1 LAVLLSAVAVSPPSA
16 WGVGLTLVAP
26 FDGTNGANPV
36 ATVTFD
42 SAGNAYGTASLG
54 GSSGLGTVWELMKGS
69 GTITALASF
78 NGTNGSSP
86 FAGVTLDANGNAYGT
101 TDVGGANGVGVV
113 WELAKGSGTITALAS
128 FDTTNGA
135 FPRGPVTIDA
145 KGNLFGTTEGGGIGG
160 GVVWELAKGSSTIQA
175 LASFTSTSGV
185 NPAGRV
191 TFDSAGNAYGT
202 AQNGGA
208 NGKGTVWELTNGST
222 TINALAS
229 FNTTNGA
236 SPFGPVTLDAH
247 GNLFGTA
254 LNGGANFGTVWELAK
269 GSSTINALA
278 SFDVTNGAGPS
289 GPVTFDSNG
298 NLFGT
303 ATNGGAGFGTVWEL
317 VKGSSSI
324 QAIGSFDST
333 HTGAD
338 PVDGVT
344 FGSDGNL
351 YGTAQSGGPGLSGT
365 IWEIQL
371 SAVPEPS
378 SLVLGLMGLALAAGT
393 VVVRS
398 RRPS

>member
-1 LAVLLSAVAVSPPSA
+1 
-16 WGVGLTLVAP
+16 LTLVAP

-54 GSSGLGTVWELMKGS
+54 GSSGLGTVWELLKGS
-69 GTITALASF
+69 GTITPLASF

-86 FAGVTLDANGNAYGT
+86 FAGVTRDANGNLFGT
-101 TDVGGANGVGVV
+101 TDVGGTNSVGVV
-113 WELAKGSGTITALAS
+113 WELVKGSGTITPLAS
-128 FDTTNGA
+128 FNGSNGA
-135 FPRGPVTIDA
+135 NPRGPVTFDA
-145 KGNLFGTTEGGGIGG
+145 NGNLFGTTESGGANGG
-160 GVVWELAKGSSTIQA
+160 GVLWELAKGSSTIQA

-191 TFDSAGNAYGT
+191 TFDASGNAYGT

-208 NGKGTVWELTNGST
+208 NSKGTVWELAKGSS
-222 TINALAS
+222 TIIALAS
-229 FNTTNGA
+229 FNTSNGA
-236 SPFGPVTLDAH
+236 SPFGPVTLDSH
-247 GNLFGTA
+247 SNLFGTA

-278 SFDVTNGAGPS
+278 SFDSTNGANPS
-289 GPVTFDSNG
+289 GPVTFDANG

-303 ATNGGAGFGTVWEL
+303 ATNGGGGFGTVWEL
-317 VKGSSSI
+317 AKGSSSV

-344 FGSDGNL
+344 FGPDGNL
-351 YGTAQSGGPGLSGT
+351 YGTAQGGGSGLSGT
-365 IWEIQL
+365 IWKIQL

-378 SLVLGLMGLALAAGT
+378 SLVLGLIGLALAAGT
-393 VVVRS
+393 AAVRS
-398 RRPS
+398 RRTS

>member
-1 LAVLLSAVAVSPPSA
+1 
-16 WGVGLTLVAP
+16 LTLVAS
-26 FDGTNGANPV
+26 FDGTNGTNPV

-54 GSSGLGTVWELMKGS
+54 GSSGLGTVWELVKGS
-69 GTITALASF
+69 GTITPLASF
-78 NGTNGSSP
+78 NGANGSSP
-86 FAGVTLDANGNAYGT
+86 FAGVTLDANGNLYGT
-101 TDVGGANGVGVV
+101 TDVGGANGDGVV
-113 WELAKGSGTITALAS
+113 WELVKGSGTITPLAS
-128 FDTTNGA
+128 FDGTNGA
-135 FPRGPVTIDA
+135 NPRGPVTFDA
-145 KGNLFGTTEGGGIGG
+145 KGNLFGTTESGGAGG
-160 GVVWELAKGSSTIQA
+160 GVLWELAKGSSTIQA
-175 LASFTSTSGV
+175 LASFNSTSGV

-191 TFDSAGNAYGT
+191 TFDAAGNAFGT

-208 NGKGTVWELTNGST
+208 NSKGTVWELAHGST
-222 TINALAS
+222 TMSALAS

-236 SPFGPVTLDAH
+236 IPFGPVTMDAH

-254 LNGGANFGTVWELAK
+254 LDGGANFGTVWELAK

-278 SFDVTNGAGPS
+278 SFDSTNGAGPS
-289 GPVTFDSNG
+289 GPVTFDANG

-317 VKGSSSI
+317 VKGSSSV

-344 FGSDGNL
+344 FGPDGNL
-351 YGTAQSGGPGLSGT
+351 YGTVQGGGPGLGGT

-371 SAVPEPS
+371 SSVPEPS
-378 SLVLGLMGLALAAGT
+378 SLVLGLLGLALAGGT
-393 VVVRS
+393 VAVRS

>member
-1 LAVLLSAVAVSPPSA
+1 
-16 WGVGLTLVAP
+16 LTLVAP

-42 SAGNAYGTASLG
+42 AAGNAYGTASLG
-54 GSSGLGTVWELMKGS
+54 GSSGLGTVWELVKGS
-69 GTITALASF
+69 STITPLASF

-86 FAGVTLDANGNAYGT
+86 FAGVTLDANGNLYGT
-101 TDVGGANGVGVV
+101 TDVGGANSDGVV
-113 WELAKGSGTITALAS
+113 WELVKGSGTITPLAS
-128 FDTTNGA
+128 FSGTNGA
-135 FPRGPVTIDA
+135 NPRGPVTFDA
-145 KGNLFGTTEGGGIGG
+145 NGNLIGTTENGGANGG
-160 GVVWELAKGSSTIQA
+160 GVLWMLAKGSSTIVA
-175 LASFTSTSGV
+175 LASFNSTSGV

-191 TFDSAGNAYGT
+191 TFDANGNAYGM

-208 NGKGTVWELTNGST
+208 NSKGTVWELAQGST

-229 FNTTNGA
+229 FNTSNG
-236 SPFGPVTLDAH
+236 SFPFGPVTFDAK

-278 SFDVTNGAGPS
+278 LFDSTNGANPS
-289 GPVTFDSNG
+289 GPVTFDANG

-317 VKGSSSI
+317 ANGSSSV

-344 FGSDGNL
+344 FGPDGNL
-351 YGTAQSGGPGLSGT
+351 YGTAQGGGPGLSGT

-371 SAVPEPS
+371 ASVPEPS
-378 SLVLGLMGLALAAGT
+378 SLVLGLIGLALAAGT
-393 VVVRS
+393 AAVRL
-398 RRPS
+398 RRPAC